1 MDINEGP
8 PLVRFIDE
16 DHGWILVPFA
26 VGAGQRGY
34 TLIRTTDG
42 GLTWDPIQIPPDTL
56 SSCGKTAIAFADP
69 AVGWM
74 TNECPFELAGGIFV
88 DQTSDGGSTWQQLE
102 LSPPAGQAPFSE
114 TYSLCRTQ
122 SPNLRSATRGALI
135 VECRRQSGGLV
146 SFLYATEDAGRTW
159 RISAYPGGALLL
171 LNDTTGWAL
180 SREIHKTENEG
191 QTWRLIKTV
200 SWDGQ
205 FSFVNE
211 ELGWAVARSAQAIA
225 LVRTTN
231 GARTWSELEPVIGD

>member
-1 MDINEGP
+1 
-8 PLVRFIDE
+8 
-16 DHGWILVPFA
+16 
-26 VGAGQRGY
+26 
-34 TLIRTTDG
+34 
-42 GLTWDPIQIPPDTL
+42 
-56 SSCGKTAIAFADP
+56 
-69 AVGWM
+69 
-74 TNECPFELAGGIFV
+74 
-88 DQTSDGGSTWQQLE
+88 
-102 LSPPAGQAPFSE
+102 
-114 TYSLCRTQ
+114 
-122 SPNLRSATRGALI
+122 
-135 VECRRQSGGLV
+135 V